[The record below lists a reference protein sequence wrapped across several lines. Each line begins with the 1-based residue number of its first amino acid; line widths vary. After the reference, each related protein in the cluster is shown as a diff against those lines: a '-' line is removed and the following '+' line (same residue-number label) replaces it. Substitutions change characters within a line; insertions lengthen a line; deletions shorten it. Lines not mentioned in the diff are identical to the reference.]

1 MKEKLKK
8 GGSQVFIDNVK
19 EKLMNMT
26 TAFNRYPVIVVF
38 LVAAAVLNIIMIENE
53 SNDYINLLLT
63 LVIGVMLS
71 LVAQQIYERF
81 FIAVKERVLLQIG
94 AALITVGY
102 YFTIRTV
109 DIFNME
115 LEIKTAVGLFALTMV
130 FIWVPSVKSK
140 VLFNQTFMATFKAFF
155 TTVLF
160 TIVIA
165 IGLNLSIFAVDRLL
179 VPVYYTVYA
188 HILNVIFTLFSP
200 LFFLSLIPLYPGK
213 EGRMT
218 DKEAEQVSQATSSP
232 KVLEVLL
239 SYVIVPLAWLYTF
252 ILAAYILLNIGGD
265 FWTDNLLEPM
275 LVSYSI
281 TIIVI
286 TILVSRLTN
295 AFAVSFRK
303 ILPKVLLP
311 IILFQLIAS
320 VLKVGEMGITHG
332 RYYVLLF
339 GLFALLTSI
348 IFSFFPIE
356 KSGWIAAILIVFS
369 IVSIV
374 PPIDAFTVSRVNQ
387 TNLLQKTLMEHDM
400 WQDGEIVPNS
410 DLPIKEQRKITQ
422 LVDYLNQMDYTKRI
436 EWLPSTLH
444 FKDTFGFHEVYGQGG
459 DLAYGGQS
467 TRLSEDDLPIDID
480 GFQQMLHLYVY
491 SEENGR
497 PDPVSRIVD
506 IDSVSYHLEE
516 VYEEGQIYLQFTQG
530 EQRLLRF
537 NLTEAFTEVME
548 KGNLLTVEEATVTE
562 ENDDVRMR
570 VITHFADEYEGNYS
584 GEIYVLIEV
593 K

>member
-1 MKEKLKK
+1 M
-8 GGSQVFIDNVK
+8 
-19 EKLMNMT
+19 
-26 TAFNRYPVIVVF
+26 
-38 LVAAAVLNIIMIENE
+38 
-53 SNDYINLLLT
+53 
-63 LVIGVMLS
+63 
-71 LVAQQIYERF
+71 
-81 FIAVKERVLLQIG
+81 
-94 AALITVGY
+94 
-102 YFTIRTV
+102 
-109 DIFNME
+109 
-115 LEIKTAVGLFALTMV
+115 
-130 FIWVPSVKSK
+130 
-140 VLFNQTFMATFKAFF
+140 
-155 TTVLF
+155 
-160 TIVIA
+160 
-165 IGLNLSIFAVDRLL
+165 
-179 VPVYYTVYA
+179 
-188 HILNVIFTLFSP
+188 
-200 LFFLSLIPLYPGK
+200 
-213 EGRMT
+213 
-218 DKEAEQVSQATSSP
+218 
-232 KVLEVLL
+232 
-239 SYVIVPLAWLYTF
+239 AWLYTF

-281 TIIVI
+281 TIIII

-320 VLKVGEMGITHG
+320 VLKIGEMGITHG

-422 LVDYLNQMDYTKRI
+422 LVDYLNQMNYTKRI
-436 EWLPSTLH
+436 DWLPSTLH
-444 FKDTFGFHEVYGQGG
+444 FKETFGFNEVYGKG
-459 DLAYGGQS
+459 DDMAYGGQS
-467 TRLSEDDLPIDID
+467 TRLSEDDLAIDID
-480 GFQQMLHLYVY
+480 GFQKMFHLYVY

-497 PDPVSRIVD
+497 QDSVSRIID
-506 IDSVSYHLEE
+506 IDGISYHLEE
-516 VYEEGQIYLQFTQG
+516 IYEEGHIYLQFTQG
-530 EQRLLRF
+530 EKTLLRF
-537 NLTEAFTEVME
+537 NLTEAFAEVME
-548 KGNLLTVEEATVTE
+548 KGNLLTVGEATVTE

-570 VITHFADEYEGNYS
+570 VITHFADMYEENYS